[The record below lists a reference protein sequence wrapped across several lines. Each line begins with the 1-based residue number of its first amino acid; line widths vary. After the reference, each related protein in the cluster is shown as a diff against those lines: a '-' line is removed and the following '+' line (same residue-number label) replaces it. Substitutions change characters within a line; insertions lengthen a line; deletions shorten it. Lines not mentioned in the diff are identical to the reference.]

1 MGEAAPVGV
10 AHRFIHSAP
19 ARAFGWAA
27 KKLAKLGVPGLAV
40 LTTTGRRSGLEREV
54 PVSPIRH
61 GSATYLVA
69 PYGTVSWVH
78 NLRAD
83 PRAKLKLGGRER
95 EVVLR
100 EVTQPEVLFR
110 YYKRQPVASRFMD
123 IPGKRDLDD
132 FAAVAHRFP
141 VFRVESE
148 SDACNSVAD

>member
-1 MGEAAPVGV
+1 MPPP
-10 AHRFIHSAP
+10 FIHSAP

-27 KKLAKLGVPGLAV
+27 EKLAKLGVPGLAV

-61 GSATYLVA
+61 RGATYLVS
-69 PYGTVSWVH
+69 PYGHVSWVD
-78 NLRAD
+78 NVRAN
-83 PRAKLKLGGRER
+83 PRAKLRRGGNER

-100 EVTQPEVLFR
+100 EVTEPEVLLR

-123 IPGKRDLDD
+123 IPGRRDLDD

-141 VFRVESE
+141 VFRVDEE
-148 SDACNSVAD
+148 